1 MNNNSNDV
9 KQLLARVCI
18 YLAKTVPPDRMA
30 PELLKLL
37 LPMLVNGTKEKNGYV
52 KANSEI
58 ALIAVLR
65 LKEGEEMYNVRKYF
79 RFVLGFKLRSR
90 TY

>member
-1 MNNNSNDV
+1 M
-9 KQLLARVCI
+9 
-18 YLAKTVPPDRMA
+18 T

-58 ALIAVLR
+58 ALIAVLK
-65 LKEGEEMYNVRKYF
+65 LKEGEEMNQV
-79 RFVLGFKLRSR
+79 
-90 TY
+90 

>member
-1 MNNNSNDV
+1 MNNANNDV
-9 KQLLARVCI
+9 KQLLARVCVH
-18 YLAKTVPPDRMA
+18 LARSVPANKMA

-52 KANSEI
+52 KANSES

-65 LKEGEEMYNVRKYF
+65 LKEGDEVHQVRILF
-79 RFVLGFKLRSR
+79 LIIIE
-90 TY
+90 

>member
-9 KQLLARVCI
+9 KQLLARVCV
-18 YLAKTVPPDRMA
+18 YLAKTVPSNKMS
-30 PELLKLL
+30 PELLRLI

-52 KANSEI
+52 KASSES

-65 LKEGEEMYNVRKYF
+65 LKDGDEVHQVCLIF
-79 RFVLGFKLRSR
+79 SF
-90 TY
+90 